1 MRNWSSFYLSLA
13 AAALF
18 VSHPAYAAQHDK
30 VHARAAHVRLAPA
43 DEYFGRQKMSI
54 LEVGNRLRDM
64 TRRLHDNGASAQDIM
79 HTALM
84 TDDAMRDWQ
93 RKYPADPWLRK
104 DRAALSHI
112 YAAARLLG
120 H

>member
-1 MRNWSSFYLSLA
+1 MRVFASLLASITLASFIASP
-13 AAALF
+13 F
-18 VSHPAYAAQHDK
+18 AQ
-30 VHARAAHVRLAPA
+30 AAHVKLAPA

-64 TRRLHDNGASAQDIM
+64 SRRLHSPAVNAQDIV
-79 HTALM
+79 HTASM
-84 TDDAMRDWQ
+84 TEDAMRDWQ

-104 DRAALSHI
+104 DRAALARI
-112 YAAARLLG
+112 YGFVRRLR